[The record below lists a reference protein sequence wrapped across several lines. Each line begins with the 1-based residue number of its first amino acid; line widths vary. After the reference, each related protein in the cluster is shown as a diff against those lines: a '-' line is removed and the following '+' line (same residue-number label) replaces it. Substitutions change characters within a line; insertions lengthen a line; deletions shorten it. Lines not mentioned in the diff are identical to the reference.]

1 MASEIYR
8 EPLTVREQ
16 RVAVLVTAGLDAKE
30 IADELGISMSTAK
43 KDISAIF
50 TKLVEARRLLEAIEN
65 AVRAAWHA
73 GWGKDDIDGAVTRGR
88 AGKS

>member
-1 MASEIYR
+1 MTPEIYR

-30 IADELGISMSTAK
+30 IAHELGISMSTAK

-50 TKLVEARRLLEAIEN
+50 TKLVGVQRLLEAIEI
-65 AVRAAWHA
+65 AVRAAWDA
-73 GWGKDDIDGAVTRGR
+73 GWGKEDIDGAVTRGR
-88 AGKS
+88 AGK

>member
-1 MASEIYR
+1 MTPEIYR

-30 IADELGISMSTAK
+30 IAHELGISMSTAK

-50 TKLVEARRLLEAIEN
+50 TKLVAAQHLLEAIED
-65 AVRAAWHA
+65 AVRAAWDA
-73 GWGKDDIDGAVTRGR
+73 RLGQRR
-88 AGKS
+88 C

>member
-1 MASEIYR
+1 MASEIYC

-30 IADELGISMSTAK
+30 IAHELGISMSTAK

-65 AVRAAWHA
+65 AVRAAWDA

-88 AGKS
+88 AVK